1 MLFEK
6 LEERGFVYQTTDKE
20 KVKDMINNQKVT
32 FYYGVDPTADSLH
45 IGHCMSF
52 FLIRQLQKAGH
63 TPIIVFGGATA
74 LIGDPTGKSEMRK
87 MIDEQTVLKNIE
99 NIKKLVKKFLYEDET
114 HKIIFEN
121 NLDWFKG
128 YDYVNFMRD
137 IGVHFN
143 VNKMLTTDAFTRR
156 METGGLTFLEM
167 GYMLMQAYDFLYLN
181 RKYGCKLEVGGSDQW
196 ANILAGAELGRKV
209 NFLDGKDQ
217 DAFQGLT
224 IPLLV
229 NADGIKMGKTE
240 KGAVWVDET
249 KTSPLDFYQ
258 YFYNIDD
265 RDCEKLFKLMTE
277 LSLNDISEL
286 INNDIREAKHRL
298 AYEITAIVHG
308 KDEAEKAQQTAKQM
322 FSGNNFENAPEYIQT
337 QYPINICELM
347 KNCGLANSTSEARRL
362 ISQGGVS
369 VNGEKLTDFNLQV
382 TQQLVGE
389 GYIIKKGK
397 KSFIKVVKG

>member
-6 LEERGFVYQTTDKE
+6 LEERGFVYQTSDKE
-20 KVKDMINNQKVT
+20 KVKDMINNQKVK
-32 FYYGVDPTADSLH
+32 FYYGVDPTADCLH

-74 LIGDPTGKSEMRK
+74 LIGDPTGKSDMRK
-87 MIDEQTVLKNIE
+87 MISEETVLKNIE
-99 NIKKLVKKFLYEDET
+99 NIKKLVKKFLICDEQ
-114 HKIIFEN
+114 HEVIFEN

-128 YDYVNFMRD
+128 YDYINFMRD

-156 METGGLTFLEM
+156 MEQGGLTFLEM

-181 RKYGCKLEVGGSDQW
+181 RKYDCKLEVGGSDQW

-209 NFLDGKDQ
+209 NFLEGKDQ

-229 NADGIKMGKTE
+229 NADGVKMGKTE
-240 KGAVWVDET
+240 KGALWVDEE
-249 KTSPLDFYQ
+249 KTPVLDFYQ

-265 RDCEKLFKLMTE
+265 RDVEKLFKLMTE
-277 LSLNDISEL
+277 LPLNDISQL
-286 INNDIREAKHRL
+286 ITNDIREAKHRL
-298 AYEITAIVHG
+298 AYEITALVHG
-308 KDEAEKAQQTAKQM
+308 EENAKKAQQTAKEM
-322 FSGNNFENAPEYIQT
+322 FAGNNFDNAPEYNQVGF
-337 QYPINICELM
+337 PVGICELM
-347 KNCGLANSTSEARRL
+347 KNCGLAGSTSEARRL

-369 VNGEKLTDFNLQV
+369 VNGEKLTDFNLV
-382 TQQLVGE
+382 VNEDMINDGF
-389 GYIIKKGK
+389 IVKKGK
-397 KSFIKVVKG
+397 KAFIKIVKG